1 MCVYVCVYVCVIPI
15 YHIISI
21 VFILAGIDAFRVTSV
36 VFRSFYIDVDY
47 LSCGENI
54 ARNPLLSQATEEGP

>member
-1 MCVYVCVYVCVIPI
+1 MCVITI

-36 VFRSFYIDVDY
+36 VFRSFYIDVWSIVDY

>member
-1 MCVYVCVYVCVIPI
+1 MFGQLLTIFDVW
-15 YHIISI
+15 SI
-21 VFILAGIDAFRVTSV
+21 
-36 VFRSFYIDVDY
+36 VDY